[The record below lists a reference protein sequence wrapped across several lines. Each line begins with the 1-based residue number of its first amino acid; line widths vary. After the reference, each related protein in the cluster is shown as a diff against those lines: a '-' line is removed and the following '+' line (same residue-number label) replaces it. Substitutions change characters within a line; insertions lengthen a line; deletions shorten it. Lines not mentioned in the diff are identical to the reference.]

1 MEAGALCTLEAMGST
16 GECPIIRRCQVL
28 LNVENLKMAFAPLPL
43 YRGSSTPVLQAGDVP
58 LWVRFSAEARGKLHL
73 WAGDSH
79 VLGMRVTAAPEKQ
92 VFLPVPHRILSS
104 HPETIT
110 LTFHG
115 SG

>member
-1 MEAGALCTLEAMGST
+1 MQFTS
-16 GECPIIRRCQVL
+16 PVIRYV
-28 LNVENLKMAFAPLPL
+28 
-43 YRGSSTPVLQAGDVP
+43 TPQRLVPDHRQAGDVP

-92 VFLPVPHRILSS
+92 VFLPVPQRILSS

-115 SG
+115 FG